1 MRRIHTLL
9 SQEILVIFLIV
20 LGALSIRSLHYSEVV
35 NFSTDQ
41 ATFATESLE
50 IWENKEVRLIGPSI
64 SMKTMGREL
73 FQGSI
78 TYYFQLLFLLPAQFD
93 PIVASYLFTLFA
105 SFMIIP
111 LYLGSRLLLGKN
123 GALILT
129 GIYAFTPLYVDYT
142 RFLWNPTFQLS
153 LTPFLVL
160 WMGLFAKYRK
170 WYLFAFIPM
179 WCGVLLQ
186 FHYQY
191 VIVTGVL
198 FLYYVVIKKSGW
210 KSGALFFASFCVG
223 YSPMILFE
231 LRNQFYNLQTLWLYI
246 THWGSMF
253 SKGVGSSFQYY
264 YFISI
269 GIVGLLPML
278 HVLRKWISQKNSI
291 LFVMILGIF
300 ALVIYV
306 PRPNHA
312 TGMVENWNV
321 LYEKKAH
328 EIILEQ
334 NLSNYNIINLGYDT
348 VAMTQK
354 YFMKK
359 EGVKENW
366 EDYYRNKHLFII
378 VRKGYDYM
386 KDPAYEINTFLPSRV
401 IKKWDLN
408 DMFELILRERVD
420 SKK

>member
-1 MRRIHTLL
+1 MRWRHSLEAI
-9 SQEILVIFLIV
+9 IFLI
-20 LGALSIRSLHYSEVV
+20 LFIFALFIRSLHYSEAV

-93 PIVASYLFTLFA
+93 PIKASYLFTLFA
-105 SFMIIP
+105 TLMTIP
-111 LYLGSRLLLGKN
+111 LYFGSRFLLGKY

-129 GIYAFTPLYVDYT
+129 GIYAFMPLYIDYT

-153 LTPFLVL
+153 LTPLLVL

-170 WYLFAFIPM
+170 WYLFALIPL
-179 WCGVLLQ
+179 WCGILLQ

-191 VIVTGVL
+191 VIVTGGL
-198 FLYYVVIKKSGW
+198 FPYYIVIKKNGW
-210 KSGALFFASFCVG
+210 KAGALFFASFCVG

-246 THWGSMF
+246 THWGNVF

-269 GIVGLLPML
+269 GIVGLLPLLRMM
-278 HVLRKWISQKNSI
+278 RKWISHKNSI
-291 LFVMILGIF
+291 LFVMMLGIY
-300 ALVIYV
+300 ALAIYI
-306 PRPNHA
+306 PRPSNA
-312 TGMVENWNV
+312 KGMVENWNV
-321 LYEKKAH
+321 LYEEDVHK
-328 EIILEQ
+328 IIREQ
-334 NLSNYNIINLGYDT
+334 NLTNFNIINLGYDT
-348 VAMTQK
+348 VAMVQK
-354 YFMKK
+354 YYMKK
-359 EGVKENW
+359 EGVRENW
-366 EDYYRNKHLFII
+366 EDYYNNKHLFII

-386 KDPAYEINTFLPSRV
+386 KDPAYEINTFTPSNV
-401 IKKWDLN
+401 VEKWSLN
-408 DMFELILRERVD
+408 DTFELILRSRELP
-420 SKK
+420 